1 MSNPSKE
8 EQLKSDQA
16 HAKREW
22 KNASTIEKVAAI
34 FVPVFGAIAAIVVTL
49 MIFVFKGSDP
59 CDIDKVGL
67 WCKTH
72 PFTGWDVLG
81 LVLFYVG
88 TGWLTS
94 ILSRLAIKLGW
105 IEDDSDWFK
114 SLNLLA
120 FLLAIAGFAIMY
132 AA

>member
-1 MSNPSKE
+1 MNPSKE
-8 EQLKSDQA
+8 EQLKSEQA

-34 FVPVFGAIAAIVVTL
+34 FVPVFGAIAAITVTL
-49 MIFVFKGSDP
+49 MIFFFKGSEP

-72 PFTGWDVLG
+72 PFTGWDVAG
-81 LVLFYVG
+81 LILFYIG

-94 ILSRLAIKLGW
+94 ILPRIAIRLGW
-105 IEDDSDWFK
+105 IEDDSDKFPA
-114 SLNLLA
+114 LNWA
-120 FLLAIAGFAIMY
+120 SFILAIAGFAIIY
-132 AA
+132 TA